1 MDEPKETDVTKGQTS
16 AFISS
21 FFY

>member
-1 MDEPKETDVTKGQTS
+1 MLNTS

-21 FFY
+21 FNKFS